1 MALLLVDAN
10 TLLLVSATPDFLCVE
25 GLCPPPAVATG
36 GWLRSYPSKSDE
48 ERRLER
54 IKLGII
60 PPDLPEPIK
69 TEIAQVAEG
78 RSSEKQLRALSK
90 QYRENASKLIRI
102 AKSLAAAFADFERE
116 QALNDARRTLAYLE
130 FEQLKRRRNNAA
142 ILLMEM
148 M

>member
-1 MALLLVDAN
+1 MAQR
-10 TLLLVSATPDFLCVE
+10 T
-25 GLCPPPAVATG
+25 
-36 GWLRSYPSKSDE
+36 
-48 ERRLER
+48 
-54 IKLGII
+54 
-60 PPDLPEPIK
+60 K
-69 TEIAQVAEG
+69 TI
-78 RSSEKQLRALSK
+78 
-90 QYRENASKLIRI
+90 ENASKLIRI